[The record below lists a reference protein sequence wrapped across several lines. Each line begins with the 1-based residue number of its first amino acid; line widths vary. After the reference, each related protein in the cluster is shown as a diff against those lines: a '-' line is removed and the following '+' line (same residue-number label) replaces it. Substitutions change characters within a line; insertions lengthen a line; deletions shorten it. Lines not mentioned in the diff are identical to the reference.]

1 MKHQPMN
8 AGVTTSAIGKEIKR
22 EYIVMAAMGLDD
34 RTIVET
40 LKKYFKV
47 DEQITEKDAEFWYA
61 LASVQY
67 DFGRLTHDAKRNA
80 ILCANRKHTFRETP
94 RTATAEGRRSS
105 VYRLREKLM
114 SDYMPDIR
122 TPKLNIS
129 KALGQ
134 KGEILSCK
142 LVNGKD
148 SDWFK
153 DMYVAV
159 KIAKIITKPLSKI
172 MPDLVSSEYTYC
184 VLLDYLGTRPPDISE
199 VRDAPPM
206 PIRDIALK
214 GKRYIGYLFE
224 YQPKCRYNKWKYI
237 QHIGYSDISDAC
249 YADDHI
255 IDIHVEKLEEELCYL
270 KWFNDRKGSI
280 QYP

>member
-1 MKHQPMN
+1 MKKHPLN

-47 DEQITEKDAEFWYA
+47 DEQLTEKDAEFWYA
-61 LASVQY
+61 LASIQY

-80 ILCANRKHTFRETP
+80 ILSASRKHTFRETP
-94 RTATAEGRRSS
+94 RSATAEGRRSS

-114 SDYMPDIR
+114 SDQMPEIR

-134 KGEILSCK
+134 EGEILSCK
-142 LVNGKD
+142 LVNGRD
-148 SDWFK
+148 GEWFK

-159 KIAKIITKPLSKI
+159 KIAKIITEPISKI
-172 MPDLVSSEYTYC
+172 MPELVSNEYTCC
-184 VLLDYLGTRPPDISE
+184 VLLDYLGNRPPDISE
-199 VRDAPPM
+199 VRSAPPM
-206 PIRDIALK
+206 PIRDITLK
-214 GKRYIGYLFE
+214 GERYIGFLFE
-224 YQPKCRYNKWKYI
+224 YKPKCRYNKQLYI
-237 QHIGYSDISDAC
+237 QHIGYSDISNSN
-249 YADDHI
+249 YADTRI
-255 IDIHVEKLEEELCYL
+255 MDIHVEKLEDELRCL
-270 KWFNDRKGSI
+270 KWFNERKDSI
-280 QYP
+280 